1 MLMEISHYHS
11 RQREERTNVLPPME
25 HWEGR
30 LCSSFSQSQKND
42 NNRLTAKKLRLYH
55 MTSGEALLLDHTFE
69 TWIAKEVCPFYNG
82 GNVILEYLNDEEQFS
97 KNVDSYF
104 K

>member
-1 MLMEISHYHS
+1 
-11 RQREERTNVLPPME
+11 
-25 HWEGR
+25 
-30 LCSSFSQSQKND
+30 
-42 NNRLTAKKLRLYH
+42 